1 MYLCVFLVVADRS
14 EPASHLCFA
23 LLTVD
28 DLGGDDF
35 GGRLDA
41 GAEALG
47 LRHDHLVMGRDAVMM
62 AGLAP
67 GTACSVFSP

>member
-1 MYLCVFLVVADRS
+1 MYLFVCVFLVVADCS

-47 LRHDHLVMGRDAVMM
+47 LRHDHFGD
-62 AGLAP
+62 GP
-67 GTACSVFSP
+67 

>member
-47 LRHDHLVMGRDAVMM
+47 LRHDHFGD
-62 AGLAP
+62 GP
-67 GTACSVFSP
+67 